1 MLEYQTILK
10 NKTELSKPKLY
21 AVIIYNDDIT
31 SMEFVVQILNRV
43 FNKSLD
49 EATKL
54 MLEIHEIGKGMAGMY
69 IYDITVTKKNQV
81 NIMAIDNNFPLKI
94 VIEECEVCI

>member
-69 IYDITVTKKNQV
+69 IYDIAVTKKNQV